1 VCSSATATYTKGSSV
16 FDPSEGRIYIFRD
29 VVFDENVFPFARL
42 HPNAGMRLRA
52 ELALLPDILKN
63 PSAPSSSDFGNATVR
78 DQTLVNSLPTNTV
91 SRHAPAALS
100 PGSGPVA
107 NEEGTTENGAK
118 NSPHFLWP
126 LASHEDM
133 QGMRIGVD
141 PPVPLGAEPGV
152 PSTPNSASSSSA
164 GDIGS
169 PNSSGA
175 VLSGAGSAPG
185 PSTLAHPQPEA
196 PTHGALHNL
205 ISINPSWITRPHNT
219 QGGSCPGSRCRR
231 CVCGHWCS
239 CFIFNYPTSG
249 YKASERYN

>member
-52 ELALLPDILKN
+52 ELALLLDILKN

-152 PSTPNSASSSSA
+152 PSTPNSASRA
-164 GDIGS
+164 QR
-169 PNSSGA
+169 A
-175 VLSGAGSAPG
+175 
-185 PSTLAHPQPEA
+185 TLALLIRRVRCCREQDQP
-196 PTHGALHNL
+196 PDPLRWRILNL
-205 ISINPSWITRPHNT
+205 RLRHMVRCIT
-219 QGGSCPGSRCRR
+219 
-231 CVCGHWCS
+231 
-239 CFIFNYPTSG
+239 
-249 YKASERYN
+249 